1 MSTAVTETLFTA
13 GEFANL
19 PEPPDAGKMEL
30 VRGRLVVHMPVG
42 GKHGQRQVRIAAA
55 LQRFLETA
63 RRRPGNRRDRV
74 RPPGGPRTTFG
85 RLTSPSLQPLL
96 LPGGELPEGFIH
108 GAPLLAVEVVSPND
122 AERDVLAK
130 VGDYLDAGVQRVWLV
145 RARNQTV
152 VVYHGDG
159 LVRQL
164 SIGDTLTSADAGFA
178 TDGFQLPLSDIF
190 A

>member
-63 RRRPGNRRDRV
+63 PEGQVTVETGYVLQEDPDDV
-74 RPPGGPRTTFG
+74 RAPDVSVAPAA
-85 RLTSPSLQPLL
+85 L
-96 LPGGELPEGFIH
+96 LPGGELPDGFIH

-130 VGDYLDAGVQRVWLV
+130 VGDYLDAGVQRIWLV

-164 SIGDTLTSADAGFA
+164 SMGDTLTSADAGFA